1 MLLLLLLALPMMAQ
15 DLDADFAKAIEEIN
29 QGRFDRAAV
38 KLSPVQSLIYQKN
51 GGKFPTF
58 DARMRSRMNE
68 MGTTA
73 AVLTTIAL
81 LKSQMEAKNFEEAG
95 TQMTLVSMGLARLWS
110 QVPANQKLNYAK
122 QDIEGAD
129 VWMKEGLTRKLGYAA
144 VDVGEWETA
153 KKAATEMIVMSE
165 QKDYRGSDPGM
176 LKHSALTFRGLA
188 EFGLSVMAA
197 ADKTLVV
204 SMRVRGEMVMRSWGP
219 SFRLAQL
226 ILKNGRKQAVDEF
239 LVLVGESVWRESSKA
254 ADWRK
259 ELAAGKVPNFGG
271 WSGVY

>member
-81 LKSQMEAKNFEEAG
+81 LKSQMEAKNFEEAEP
-95 TQMTLVSMGLARLWS
+95 QMRLVNAGLSRLWF

-122 QDIEGAD
+122 QDIEGANAWIKD
-129 VWMKEGLTRKLGYAA
+129 GLVRKLGYAA

-153 KKAATEMIVMSE
+153 KEAANEMIVMSE
-165 QKDYRGSDPGM
+165 QKDYRGLDPGM
-176 LKHSALTFRGLA
+176 LKHSALTIRGLV
-188 EFGLSVMAA
+188 EFGLSDMAA
-197 ADKTLVV
+197 ADKTLVE
-204 SMRVRGEMVMRSWGP
+204 SMRVRGEMIMRSSGP

-226 ILKNGRKQAVDEF
+226 LLKNGRKQAVDEF
-239 LVLVGESVWRESSKA
+239 LVLVGESVWRESSKV

>member
-58 DARMRSRMNE
+58 DVRMQSRMQE

-122 QDIEGAD
+122 QEIEGAD

-153 KKAATEMIVMSE
+153 KKADRKSTRLNSSHERRSRMPS
-165 QKDYRGSDPGM
+165 
-176 LKHSALTFRGLA
+176 SA
-188 EFGLSVMAA
+188 
-197 ADKTLVV
+197 
-204 SMRVRGEMVMRSWGP
+204 
-219 SFRLAQL
+219 
-226 ILKNGRKQAVDEF
+226 
-239 LVLVGESVWRESSKA
+239 
-254 ADWRK
+254 
-259 ELAAGKVPNFGG
+259 
-271 WSGVY
+271 

>member
-15 DLDADFAKAIEEIN
+15 DFEADFAKIVTEIN
-29 QGRFDRAAV
+29 QGRFDKSA
-38 KLSPVQSLIYQKN
+38 LSLAPVENVLNQKN
-51 GGKFPTF
+51 GGKFPPL
-58 DARMRSRMNE
+58 DAEMQSRLRE
-68 MGTTA
+68 MGNTA
-73 AVLTTIAL
+73 AVLNAIVL
-81 LKSQMEAKNFEEAG
+81 LKSHLEAKTFADADV
-95 TQMTLVSMGLARLWS
+95 QLTLVRRGLGRLWF

-122 QDIEGAD
+122 QDVEGAEP
-129 VWMKEGLTRKLGYAA
+129 WMKEGLVRKLGYAA
-144 VDVGEWETA
+144 VDMGEWETA

-176 LKHSALTFRGLA
+176 LKHSALTIRGLV
-188 EFGLSVMAA
+188 EFGLSDMAA
-197 ADKTLVV
+197 ADKTLVE
-204 SMRVRGEMVMRSWGP
+204 SMRVRGEMVMRSSGP

-226 ILKNGRKQAVDEF
+226 MLKNGRKQAVDEF